1 MAITNEAPKGAPV
14 LDLEAARAARVEA
27 RAAAG
32 EANPVIKL
40 AAGYVEVN
48 PEMDVLSAEDFTAG
62 RIRDGLAK
70 MLADPADIEV
80 LVEQGIS
87 AEDLKAIVEFISGV
101 SLGE

>member
-1 MAITNEAPKGAPV
+1 MAITNEAPKGAAV

-27 RAAAG
+27 RVAAG

-48 PEMDVLSAEDFTAG
+48 AEVDVLSAEDFAAG

-70 MLADPADIEV
+70 MLADPADIDV
-80 LVEQGIS
+80 LVEHGLS